1 MTSFNWYSKIM
12 SRTGGAISSKSDNV
26 FEVKS
31 TCSFKRL
38 SLSRD
43 RCNFESLLEMFS
55 FDSLQD
61 FINFPNPVVRL
72 DFKAACYI
80 LALSLIFAINSFAII
95 MFLTPLYNLLLLGI
109 SCSIIVFCFVNGLL
123 NIFINWGYIKFER
136 SFENNE
142 FILLLSAGYYF

>member
-1 MTSFNWYSKIM
+1 M
-12 SRTGGAISSKSDNV
+12 SRTGGAMSSKSDNV

-43 RCNFESLLEMFS
+43 RCNFESLLDMLS

-72 DFKAACYI
+72 DFKAAYYI

-109 SCSIIVFCFVNGLL
+109 SGSIRVFCFVNGLL
-123 NIFINWGYIKFER
+123 NIFIN
-136 SFENNE
+136 
-142 FILLLSAGYYF
+142 